1 MGTEVMVL
9 FFGKAEVAAGRR
21 EETFTAEDT
30 AALRRQLLD
39 KYPAMA
45 GIPFRMALNKTILKE
60 ESALNKNDI
69 IAILPPFQGG

>member
-1 MGTEVMVL
+1 MGTEIMVL

>member
-1 MGTEVMVL
+1 MGTEVVVL

-21 EETFTAEDT
+21 EEMFIAEDT

-60 ESALNKNDI
+60 ESALKKNDI

>member
-1 MGTEVMVL
+1 METEVRVL

-21 EETFTAEDT
+21 EELFTAEDT
-30 AALRRQLLD
+30 AALRRQLVV

-45 GIPFRMALNKTILKE
+45 GIPFRMALNKTMLKE
-60 ESALNKNDI
+60 ESALKKNDI